1 MSDAEN
7 IIFSRGVN
15 FILPNSIPTHF
26 DRTEEYNLGDVLV
39 YEKKLRPL
47 MPWRKHRLV
56 FTGVN
61 ISSLLTESI
70 QPNNGVQEVFSDSNT
85 TRTFEKSAI
94 VDAEVIYAIAHL
106 GIHIAESERAT
117 MSVNFGKIERHFS
130 NLTDLLSRQAADK
143 KFRVLTEH
151 PVIKD
156 AMAHNRTIFVINNVY
171 VAEKADINLTFTS
184 KGTGTDT
191 KKVQAPVP
199 NPAATTTSTTGTTT
213 DTTSTTAGT
222 TGTTTQLPQV
232 TPVSSASD
240 ATVGANIDLSVE
252 MTGNSGNRFTSMR
265 CIAIGT
271 LIDPCMYIDCG
282 LFVIPI
288 SYRLNCIPNS
298 FPTI

>member
-1 MSDAEN
+1 
-7 IIFSRGVN
+7 
-15 FILPNSIPTHF
+15 
-26 DRTEEYNLGDVLV
+26 
-39 YEKKLRPL
+39 

-70 QPNNGVQEVFSDSNT
+70 QSDNGVQEVFSDSNT
-85 TRTFEKSAI
+85 TRTFGETAK
-94 VDAEVIYAIAHL
+94 VDAEIMYAIAHL

-143 KFRVLTEH
+143 KFRVFAEH

-156 AMAHNRTIFVINNVY
+156 AMAHNKTIFVINNVY
-171 VAEKADINLTFTS
+171 VAEKADISLTFTGDS

-199 NPAATTTSTTGTTT
+199 NPATTTTSTTGTTT
-213 DTTSTTAGT
+213 GTTSTTAGT
-222 TGTTTQLPQV
+222 TTQQPQV
-232 TPVSSASD
+232 TPVSASGG
-240 ATVGANIDLSVE
+240 TVGINIDLSAE
-252 MTGNSGNRFTSMR
+252 MTGNSGNFTSMR
-265 CIAIGT
+265 CIARNPHRF
-271 LIDPCMYIDCG
+271 LISLYVDCG

-288 SYRLNCIPNS
+288 TS
-298 FPTI
+298 